1 MSRRWFPHT
10 RFPHWPASSENIRE
24 QLGLP
29 KKLGPRPAA
38 PVFIARLA
46 DNTGE
51 QHEIWDLPGPARMSH
66 RIHAKIGERMVPVG
80 RLQQLRFP

>member
-1 MSRRWFPHT
+1 MSRRWFPAS
-10 RFPHWPASSENIRE
+10 RNPRWPAASWDIRQ

-29 KKLGPRPAA
+29 KKLGPRPTA

-66 RIHAKIGERMVPVG
+66 RIHALIGERMVPVG
-80 RLQQLRFP
+80 RLQQLNF